1 MSATAKFCAHC
12 GAPLTPNARFCEHCG
27 QPVASTP
34 AQPQPQPQ
42 PQPAFAPPPPTYA
55 MPAQPPIQPPPRKS
69 RAGCVIAVLLAL
81 IVLCCLAPVAGG
93 FIFLRF
99 SDIGQEIVPTLEAMA
114 TEMAGMPAPGALPER
129 RGTPLVDALS
139 GNGQIIA
146 TPRPPADTESN
157 LPIGSA
163 NSAAANVVAQ
173 DFVGDWEVVA
183 AQAADGSQ
191 RDDLVGEQIRLMLSD
206 DGETILGVELPYDG
220 PTEPGLRLRIVGGRA
235 AAGEV
240 IDADPAVT
248 VTAALSED
256 GEELAMTMKA
266 PSQEVSLTFRR
277 VGEGAG
283 Q

>member
-27 QPVASTP
+27 QPVASAP
-34 AQPQPQPQ
+34 AQPQPQ

-55 MPAQPPIQPPPRKS
+55 MPVQPQPMQPPPRKS

-81 IVLCCLAPVAGG
+81 IVLCCLVPVAGG
-93 FIFLRF
+93 FIILRF

-139 GNGQIIA
+139 GNSQITA

-163 NSAAANVVAQ
+163 NGAAANVVAQ

-191 RDDLVGEQIRLMLSD
+191 RDDLIGNQIRLKLSD
-206 DGETILGVELPYDG
+206 DGETILGVELPDDG
-220 PTEPGLRLRIVGGRA
+220 ATEPGLWLRVAGGRA

-240 IDADPAVT
+240 IDADPPVAVT
-248 VTAALSED
+248 ATLSED
-256 GEELAMTMKA
+256 GETLAMTMKA

-277 VGEGAG
+277 VGEGTG